1 MMSLMLSSKERKAIL
16 DLQEVLDWVKPMV
29 EGKLDEWKAKRL
41 QTVIDLTKDEDE
53 ITLDNDRER
62 EQDWYDLNNS

>member
-1 MMSLMLSSKERKAIL
+1 MSLMLSSKERKAIL